1 MLSARD
7 TEDGY
12 ECHISGKRVF
22 ILRTTGSHLVDSL
35 LGCVPRNE
43 DTPIADH
50 AEATLEHRIGIVDV
64 LRMMITTPLVNTPQY
79 SARPNSLVWANYLGE
94 PGDSRT
100 YALRRVQ
107 NRIQLDLTSDIVCL
121 VQQDDLETPSR
132 APFPNTL
139 GSPNVVSTSKRHL
152 LSLLKRNNGA
162 PRFILDDFQ

>member
-50 AEATLEHRIGIVDV
+50 AEATLEHRISIVDV
-64 LRMMITTPLVNTPQY
+64 LRMMITTPLVNTHNILLGQTHLYGLIILESPEIHEHML
-79 SARPNSLVWANYLGE
+79 SAVSRIGSSL
-94 PGDSRT
+94 T
-100 YALRRVQ
+100 
-107 NRIQLDLTSDIVCL
+107 
-121 VQQDDLETPSR
+121 
-132 APFPNTL
+132 
-139 GSPNVVSTSKRHL
+139 
-152 LSLLKRNNGA
+152 
-162 PRFILDDFQ
+162 